1 MIYSQINLTARS
13 VRKNQIFTLVVYW
26 FTVLSHFR
34 KMSKIIVFML
44 KRNTISKQ
52 GTVLLDLNI
61 HKIETCKVE
70 TTR

>member
-26 FTVLSHFR
+26 FTVLSHFM

-52 GTVLLDLNI
+52 GTAFLDLNI
-61 HKIETCKVE
+61 HKIETC